1 MRRLLLVPLLLA
13 AFTSTA
19 SGQIPSSNPNSV
31 ETCNVRSNGA
41 TGNGITDDTAAIQSC
56 LDRGGRVYVPDGIY
70 LISSAS
76 TMIQPDTF
84 GTGLIITRSNTWLE
98 LAPSAILKHNA
109 GPPGRNNLLRIMGR
123 KSIET
128 TFTGASVRATSI
140 TVANATGITAGQ
152 DVVLVSGT
160 DANPIDFE
168 INHVSAAP
176 GTSVNLAHPLEN
188 SYPNGSRFLLVAW
201 VKNVRVTGGQW
212 EGNSRA
218 RTLIHGDYVQKL
230 TIEHIH
236 GRHTAGDGRCIASTL
251 YSNATLF
258 EGNYCEDIADRG
270 IETYVT
276 TWNGV
281 IRGNTVLRA
290 GIHGFAIHGRH
301 IRVTEN
307 LAIGGGDSMSGFAG
321 FHLDS
326 AHHIGLIGNQAAQ
339 NKSHGFQTA
348 WDTAAAQF
356 KGNIASANVQRGF
369 DYATAADLYSE
380 GNFAVANGD
389 DGYRFGTG
397 ITRALSNLDH
407 SAANAAWGANVLAGA
422 NAATLW
428 GFVSDSDATGAVTN
442 AGTNSKVYVLRARLA
457 TGNAVTPFVQHVSI
471 AYHLNFSSPAIV
483 PGCVDKTQAFGGAAL
498 GDNVMVSASVTPR
511 ASFTLGGF
519 VSSADNVTVRWCQH
533 AGAPAD
539 PDGGSGAT
547 YHVDLWKR

>member
-1 MRRLLLVPLLLA
+1 MCLPPPSSNRSEPMRRLLLVPLLLA

-258 EGNYCEDIADRG
+258 EGNYC
-270 IETYVT
+270 
-276 TWNGV
+276 
-281 IRGNTVLRA
+281 
-290 GIHGFAIHGRH
+290 
-301 IRVTEN
+301 
-307 LAIGGGDSMSGFAG
+307 
-321 FHLDS
+321 
-326 AHHIGLIGNQAAQ
+326 
-339 NKSHGFQTA
+339 
-348 WDTAAAQF
+348 
-356 KGNIASANVQRGF
+356 GNIASANVQRGF